1 MKEVKKIMFSSAVPL
16 LVWAIMWNLLFVGGE
31 RDTHGSRMEGKKSG
45 IASAPSPALCLR
57 SSLTCFNATHF
68 FHFYKP
74 LLLTVLLFSHTA
86 KCHACQRQ
94 RCRGQRK
101 PSDSPTHSLFF
112 SHLKFLLLSRL
123 QRRIRKNYLHRG
135 SCNAV
140 MCNGWAEGNHL
151 GWGENVWTLNC
162 VR

>member
-1 MKEVKKIMFSSAVPL
+1 METQRETHDARSQENNVFLCGSTVSLGYNVKFIVCWGRKRHTWKS
-16 LVWAIMWNLLFVGGE
+16 NGRE
-31 RDTHGSRMEGKKSG
+31 KSG

-101 PSDSPTHSLFF
+101 PSDSPTHSIFF

-140 MCNGWAEGNHL
+140 MCNG
-151 GWGENVWTLNC
+151 
-162 VR
+162 